1 MKRYTELALNPNSQT
16 TQRSNTLRSYIK
28 VAEYI
33 KALYA
38 NAQQILDFGAGLGK
52 GTKALQE
59 ITEKTVESYEPF
71 PKGYT
76 PDYKTFSQIKN
87 KYDIVV
93 CLNVLNVLPPDIRRI
108 AVKQI
113 YKVLKSGGIAFIV
126 TRSWSGDVNQ
136 AKGAEPA
143 PDEAKALIIKG
154 TGAYQKGFDGNE
166 LVEYINS
173 VIPGS
178 VTRMG
183 TKFGKNCIIVKK

>member
-1 MKRYTELALNPNSQT
+1 MIRYIELALNPNSQT
-16 TQRSNTLRSYIK
+16 TQRSNTLRSYEK

-33 KALYA
+33 KSTYPEAKK
-38 NAQQILDFGAGLGK
+38 ILDFGAGLGM
-52 GTKALQE
+52 GTETLRS
-59 ITEKTVESYEPF
+59 ITGKEVMSYEPF

-76 PDYKTFSQIKN
+76 PDFKKASQIKD
-87 KYDIVV
+87 KFDVVV
-93 CLNVLNVLPPDIRRI
+93 CLNVLNVLPPNIRQVT
-108 AVKQI
+108 VKHL
-113 YKVLKSGGIAFIV
+113 YRVTEKGGIILIV
-126 TRSWSGDVNQ
+126 TRGWAGDVNQ
-136 AKGAEPA
+136 AKDAEPA

-166 LVEYINS
+166 LVDYVNS